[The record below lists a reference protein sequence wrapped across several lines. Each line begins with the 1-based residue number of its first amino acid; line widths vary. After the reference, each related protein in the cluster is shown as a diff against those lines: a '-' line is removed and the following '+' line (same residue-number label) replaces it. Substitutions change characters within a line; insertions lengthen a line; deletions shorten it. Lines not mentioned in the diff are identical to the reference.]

1 MDHIKREQDQKV
13 KALLCKGT
21 AKMVLAGMITD
32 VDVNAFQ
39 HSGGSLSNGLA
50 GSQKSD

>member
-1 MDHIKREQDQKV
+1 MGHIEGEQDPKI

-21 AKMVLAGMITD
+21 AKLVLAGMITD

-39 HSGGSLSNGLA
+39 RSLVDCYLTV
-50 GSQKSD
+50 